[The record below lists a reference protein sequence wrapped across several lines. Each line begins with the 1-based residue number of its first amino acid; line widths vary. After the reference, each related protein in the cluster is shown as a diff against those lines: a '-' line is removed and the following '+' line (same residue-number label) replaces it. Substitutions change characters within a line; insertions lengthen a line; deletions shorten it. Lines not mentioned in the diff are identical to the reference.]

1 MTLNVCPLDD
11 VSLIRRFIVVSLVT
25 VSPSVLTVNPR
36 MVTGV
41 LKVEEFDEEPSH
53 TYVLCYVERSET
65 SYEAPLE

>member
-36 MVTGV
+36 VVAGV
-41 LKVEEFDEEPSH
+41 LNAETFNHLSVENRHAYECCI
-53 TYVLCYVERSET
+53 VLRGRNII
-65 SYEAPLE
+65 